1 MTRETRLAAL
11 LTGVIGLALA
21 CTGCS
26 KAIVPELAGQ
36 DVEQAKQMLAAAKLK
51 PGNITGGSAAGS
63 YVLNQNPRSGEK
75 VAPNT
80 PVDLQVEEPSTVPD
94 MTNNKITDA
103 VNTLQ
108 QLGLKVAFVKEPTSK
123 LFGGSK
129 VVRQSPAANT
139 VVHRGTMVTLNV
151 STPPDLGVLVGLVT
165 KDPVYNK
172 LNPEYRQYLDAFL
185 K

>member
-26 KAIVPELAGQ
+26 KATVPDLGQQ
-36 DVEQAKQMLAAAKLK
+36 DVEQAKQALAAAKLK
-51 PGNITGGSAAGS
+51 PGNITGGNGPGS
-63 YVLNQNPRSGEK
+63 YVVGQTPAAGQK
-75 VAPNT
+75 VAANSA
-80 PVDLQVEEPSTVPD
+80 VDLQVEAPSMVPD

-108 QLGLKVAFVKEPTSK
+108 QLGLKVAFVKEPTSR

-129 VVRQSPAANT
+129 VVRQDPAPNT
-139 VVHRGTMVTLNV
+139 LVHRGTMVTLNV
-151 STPPDLGVLVGLVT
+151 STPPDLGVLIGMVT

-172 LNPEYRQYLDAFL
+172 LNPEYRQYIDAFL